1 MPVDILRK
9 KTKKREPLWVLLENA
24 EPEHA
29 VRAKS
34 ALLAFYINL
43 CRMLF
48 RARKYVY
55 VEGAHCVADNG
66 LKDFRTHLVLKRKL
80 YRKCVLCHYLLLE

>member
-1 MPVDILRK
+1 MIYYGKNEK
-9 KTKKREPLWVLLENA
+9 KENPSRVLLEKA

-34 ALLAFYINL
+34 ALLAFYIYL
-43 CRMLF
+43 CRVLF

-55 VEGAHCVADNG
+55 VEGTHCIADNG

-80 YRKCVLCHYLLLE
+80 YRECVLCHYVLLG

>member
-9 KTKKREPLWVLLENA
+9 KTKKENPRRVLLEKA
-24 EPEHA
+24 EPELD

-34 ALLAFYINL
+34 ALLAFYIYL

-55 VEGAHCVADNG
+55 VEGTHCVADNS

-80 YRKCVLCHYLLLE
+80 YRECVLCHNVLLE